1 VLPRPKNKLYIVH
14 EIINTMQNKLY
25 KITSIFLLLLSLVSI
40 IFLLLTYSFSPE
52 DIGGS
57 WQDAIA
63 FTTRFFLPFY
73 ALPLILLSGIY
84 YFIIGFQNKLTNKVI
99 FASAIVQFISF
110 PSLILAILLGLLP
123 CLSGPPDGLCMLFGA
138 PFMFLDFLLW
148 IVGFIVLIIG
158 IIIKK
163 RRNRKF

>member
-1 VLPRPKNKLYIVH
+1 
-14 EIINTMQNKLY
+14 MQNKLY

-40 IFLLLTYSFSPE
+40 ISLLLSYAFSPE

-57 WQDAIA
+57 WQSAVA

-73 ALPLILLSGIY
+73 TLPLILFSGIY
-84 YFIIGFQNKLTNKVI
+84 YFIIGFQNKQTNKAI
-99 FASAIVQFISF
+99 FVSAIVQFISL
-110 PSLILAILLGLLP
+110 PLLILAILLGLLP

-138 PFMFLDFLLW
+138 PFMFLNFILW
-148 IVGFIVLIIG
+148 IVGFILLIIG

-163 RRNRKF
+163 RRNKKF